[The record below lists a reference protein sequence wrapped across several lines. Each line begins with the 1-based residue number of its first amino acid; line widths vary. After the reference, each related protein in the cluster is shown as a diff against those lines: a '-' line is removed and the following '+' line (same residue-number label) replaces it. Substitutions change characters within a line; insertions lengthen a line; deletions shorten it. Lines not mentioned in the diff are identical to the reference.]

1 MVLAGMRQMGLGVIL
16 NLTGLHLGH
25 QHRSYKMYKLTDNA
39 SILRIEDNASIP
51 DDPANSD
58 YAAYLEW
65 VEDGN
70 TPEAADV
77 PPDPTY
83 QENRVKEYPPIGD
96 QLDALY
102 HAGVF
107 PAAMTASIK
116 AIKDK
121 YPKE

>member
-1 MVLAGMRQMGLGVIL
+1 MRDFTGWKYTSAENSVIVSAD
-16 NLTGLHLGH
+16 G
-25 QHRSYKMYKLTDNA
+25 RSSI
-39 SILRIEDNASIP
+39 SIL
-51 DDPANSD
+51 DPEVA
-58 YAAYLEW
+58 EW
-65 VEDGN
+65 LDDGN

-107 PAAMTASIK
+107 PANMAARIK
-116 AIKDK
+116 ETKDK
-121 YPKE
+121 YPK